1 MKKIKVGIAKEIDF
15 KVYSYD
21 KTFELKDI
29 STNNLNFDVIII
41 TSSTKIN
48 YKIINK
54 HKNLK
59 IIFIMSLHLLSR
71 IKLNKLRKDIRIIY
85 FDKKSKKVLQSI
97 TATPE
102 FIFGLIILLSKNFL
116 NCKFQLKRNNWNPK
130 KVSSFGAEKMLSL
143 STLGIIGYGR
153 IGRKLHKIAKGFG
166 MKTLIFSNKKNKRHV
181 TMNEVAKKSDYISI
195 NLPLKKN
202 TKNIINQN
210 FFKKMKNRSYFI
222 NTSKG
227 NIVNYNHLIK
237 CLGKNI
243 KGAAIDVF
251 KREVATDKEI
261 IKLTNYAKNNDNL
274 ILTPHIAGSTEDSIT
289 KLQKHCLNKIKVSLS
304 R

>member
-1 MKKIKVGIAKEIDF
+1 
-15 KVYSYD
+15 
-21 KTFELKDI
+21 
-29 STNNLNFDVIII
+29 
-41 TSSTKIN
+41 
-48 YKIINK
+48 
-54 HKNLK
+54 
-59 IIFIMSLHLLSR
+59 MSLHLLSR

-210 FFKKMKNRSYFI
+210 FFKKMKNSSYFI